1 LSAALSGG
9 VKGWFKTAMA
19 LAASFSRGPC
29 KLFVGGISAQT
40 TTEVLHA
47 HFTQHGRLVDA
58 VVMAKNGRPRGFGFV
73 TFSAPGPALTALS
86 LPQWIDGRLVD
97 VKLAVPG
104 EDAQERP
111 PNKIFVGGLPQDVD
125 TEALKA
131 YFGAYGFVADAV
143 VMVDRRTNR
152 SRGFG
157 FVRFANG
164 AHGSLASE
172 AVLMDFASHRLAG
185 KWVEVKRATP
195 AAELLEPTDTA
206 AGFTS
211 FESFTDISGPLSL
224 PASTTTDTSAAL
236 VEGVA
241 TPARS
246 HARGRR
252 RRPRAHGT
260 LHGGSSETMCLSGT
274 RDDLSGSDDWSPCS
288 LKPTCGHQ
296 GGQAEVAIPSPFP
309 LPEPMASPR
318 LVETL
323 ACCTELGLSTGFP
336 SGFGSSPMKVSTW
349 LLA

>member
-1 LSAALSGG
+1 
-9 VKGWFKTAMA
+9 MA
-19 LAASFSRGPC
+19 FAASVCCGPC

-47 HFTQHGRLVDA
+47 HFSQYGRLIDA

-73 TFSAPGPALTALS
+73 TYDAPGPALAALAE
-86 LPQWIDGRLVD
+86 PQWIDGRLVD

-125 TEALKA
+125 TEHLKA

-164 AHGSLASE
+164 AQGSVASE
-172 AVLMDFASHRLAG
+172 AVLMDFPSHRIAG

-195 AAELLEPTDTA
+195 AATLQESTDAA
-206 AGFTS
+206 AGFTG
-211 FESFTDISGPLSL
+211 SGSP
-224 PASTTTDTSAAL
+224 TDTSGQFSAPASPTAASTAAL
-236 VEGVA
+236 VAGMA

-246 HARGRR
+246 RARGRCGR
-252 RRPRAHGT
+252 RRGHKVS
-260 LHGGSSETMCLSGT
+260 HGGASETSRLSGT
-274 RDDLSGSDDWSPCS
+274 GDDLSDSDDWSPCS
-288 LKPTCGHQ
+288 LNMSGHQ
-296 GGQAEVAIPSPFP
+296 GGGADVAAYSPFP
-309 LPEPMASPR
+309 LPEPMPSPR
-318 LVETL
+318 LVEPL
-323 ACCTELGLSTGFP
+323 ACCTELGLSTGFS
-336 SGFGSSPMKVSTW
+336 SGFGASPMKVSTW